1 MLARERAVRIA
12 LAEARAGVREKT
24 ENVSKRIKQYQGAD
38 STPGTGY
45 AWCNSFVVWCY
56 REAGRVLEETGRSA
70 GVKDTATLGTKAGWA
85 VRKPARGDLV
95 CFQIDDDV
103 DPDHIGIV
111 VDVPSD
117 SLVRTVEGNT
127 VGDSGGE
134 GVFVKTRARETCA
147 LFLRV
152 PGEVADGIGRGDH
165 GDDVRELQKQLV
177 KLGHKKIEV
186 DGEFGEATE
195 AAVGTFQAKHSLPK
209 TGVASPKTV
218 IAIAKD
224 IEPPVPEPKPEP
236 TPPGKPKPA
245 FVVTAA
251 FSTGRPKEVA
261 GLSTRTALNK
271 QVNAFLDEGA
281 RFVQI
286 SPDS

>member
-1 MLARERAVRIA
+1 MFARERALRIA

-24 ENVSKRIKQYQGAD
+24 ENISKRIKQYQGAD

-45 AWCNSFVVWCY
+45 PWCNSFVVWSY

-85 VRKPARGDLV
+85 VKKPARGDLV

-111 VDVPSD
+111 VDVPTAGS
-117 SLVRTVEGNT
+117 VRTVEGNT

-134 GVFVKTRARETCA
+134 GVFVKTRARSTCI

-165 GDDVRELQKQLV
+165 GDEVRHIQQELLE
-177 KLGHKKIEV
+177 LGHKKIEV
-186 DGEFGEATE
+186 DGEFGEKTE
-195 AAVGTFQAKHSLPK
+195 TAVGTFQAKHGLPK

-218 IAIAKD
+218 TAIAK
-224 IEPPVPEPKPEP
+224 ELESEPKEKPKP
-236 TPPGKPKPA
+236 KPGGRPKPA
-245 FVVTAA
+245 FVVTAN
-251 FSTGRPKEVA
+251 FPTGAPKEV
-261 GLSTRTALNK
+261 GVSTRAALQK
-271 QVNAFLDEGA
+271 QINTFLDAGA

-286 SPDS
+286 APDR